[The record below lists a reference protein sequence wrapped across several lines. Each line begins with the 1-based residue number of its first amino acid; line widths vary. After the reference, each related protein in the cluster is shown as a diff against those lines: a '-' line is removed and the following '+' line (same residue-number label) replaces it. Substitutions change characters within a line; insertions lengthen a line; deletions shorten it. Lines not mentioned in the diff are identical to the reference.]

1 MSINVMLFFIY
12 APSYDDNSGG
22 SIALHRLCHII
33 NKSSDHNAYLVPFG
47 YRKNDFLKKIK
58 AYLKGNIKRPKNYKK
73 NPNWDTPI
81 WNKINIPSTG
91 VVIYPEIT
99 ENNPLEIKNVVRWLL
114 HQPGFHTGQINYGE
128 NELYFKFN
136 SAIKDFK
143 NKNSFLSKNELKVIY
158 YPIDIYNATN
168 TTARD
173 IESCYMVRKGNYKKF
188 IHDGNSIQLDGKTH
202 TEISAIFRRAKRFIC
217 YDDYTAYSIFAI
229 LCGCESIVV
238 PGENVS
244 IDSWYPNES
253 DRFGIAYGIT
263 ENQLEWARSTQHKVL
278 EHVINEHKKTEERV
292 SLCLQEIEEFFNAAP
307 K

>member
-1 MSINVMLFFIY
+1 MLVFIY

-22 SIALHRLCHII
+22 SIVLHRLCHII
-33 NKSSDHNAYLVPFG
+33 NQIENFSAYIIPFG
-47 YRKNDFLKKIK
+47 YPHKKFLKKCK
-58 AYLKGNIKRPKNYKK
+58 AAINGSLTKPKNYII
-73 NPNWDTPI
+73 NQNWNTPI
-81 WNKINIPSTG
+81 WNKTSIPINA
-91 VVIYPEIT
+91 VVIYPEMIDG
-99 ENNPLEIKNVVRWLL
+99 NPLEATHIVRWLL
-114 HQPGFHTGQINYGE
+114 HQPGFHTGKINYGE

-168 TTARD
+168 TKARD

-292 SLCLQEIEEFFNAAP
+292 LLCLQEIEEFFNAAP